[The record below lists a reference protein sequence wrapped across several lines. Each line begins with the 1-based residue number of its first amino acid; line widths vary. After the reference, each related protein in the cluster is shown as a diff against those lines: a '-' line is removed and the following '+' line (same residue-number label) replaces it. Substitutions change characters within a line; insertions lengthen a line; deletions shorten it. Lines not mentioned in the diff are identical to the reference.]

1 MHCTEGIQKEQ
12 FTGRP
17 VLPRTLSACAFHW
30 KLLWD
35 LLYDVHLLQNG
46 GCFTRRLVHFCIHLL
61 SLSVYDLLVWRQCGG
76 TAFDLV
82 RILRS
87 LFKMDTFSLGLP
99 SLTRW
104 LQKQCTGRF
113 QCVHYNF
120 CWGDGGRG
128 GWSDQFT
135 SKSIWGYSYASY
147 PLYAPALLTCF
158 IDCVPISSCNGLL
171 LQWVSAGLLHIQFTK
186 VKERTGKG
194 INKKSSLAQLVH
206 FNPPQM
212 LSLSCYYY

>member
-1 MHCTEGIQKEQ
+1 MQKEQ
-12 FTGRP
+12 STGIP

-82 RILRS
+82 QILRS

-113 QCVHYNF
+113 HLFQCAHYNF
-120 CWGDGGRG
+120 CWGDGVGVDDLISLHQTVFEAIVMHRILYTPQHCSHESLIVFRSAVAMVCCCSG
-128 GWSDQFT
+128 SVLVCYT
-135 SKSIWGYSYASY
+135 SNLPK
-147 PLYAPALLTCF
+147 
-158 IDCVPISSCNGLL
+158 
-171 LQWVSAGLLHIQFTK
+171 
-186 VKERTGKG
+186 
-194 INKKSSLAQLVH
+194 
-206 FNPPQM
+206 
-212 LSLSCYYY
+212 

>member
-1 MHCTEGIQKEQ
+1 MQKECKKEQ
-12 FTGRP
+12 STGIP

-82 RILRS
+82 QILRS

-113 QCVHYNF
+113 HLFQCAHYNF
-120 CWGDGGRG
+120 CWGDGSRG

-135 SKSIWGYSYASY
+135 SNSIWGYSYASY
-147 PLYAPALLTCF
+147 PLYAPALLT
-158 IDCVPISSCNGLL
+158 
-171 LQWVSAGLLHIQFTK
+171 WVIVFRSAVAMVCCCSGS
-186 VKERTGKG
+186 V
-194 INKKSSLAQLVH
+194 LV
-206 FNPPQM
+206 
-212 LSLSCYYY
+212 CYTSNLPK